1 MKRAI
6 ILQHLDGETAGR
18 LAVLAKEAGFTLDV
32 RNLHLGAPVP
42 ERLNQ
47 DEVLIVMGGPM
58 GVADVGDTRYPYLGA
73 ELALL
78 RRVLA
83 DRGGVLGV
91 CLGSQLL
98 AAAAGARVYVNR
110 DPKTQQRVREVG
122 FAPIRYLGLEREP
135 VLAGLGEEELVFQW
149 HGDTFDLPAGAVHLA
164 SSEKCAHQA
173 FRIGQ
178 RAFGLQFHVEV
189 DGEMARQWAVDDPAY
204 VMSALGADGPAQLI
218 AAAEENA
225 ARMREPAD
233 RLMRNLLGCL
243 LG

>member
-18 LAVLAKEAGFTLDV
+18 IAILAQATGLSLDV

-42 ERLNQ
+42 DRVGP
-47 DEVLIVMGGPM
+47 DEILVVMGGPM
-58 GVADVGDTRYPYLGA
+58 GVADVGDARYPYLAA

-78 RRVLA
+78 RRALA
-83 DRGGVLGV
+83 DGSAVLGV

-98 AAAAGARVYVNR
+98 AAAAGARVYINR
-110 DPKTQQRVREVG
+110 DPQTQQPLREVG
-122 FAPIRYLGLEREP
+122 FAPIGYLGVGREP
-135 VLAGLGEEELVFQW
+135 VLAGLREEELVFQW
-149 HGDTFDLPAGAVHLA
+149 HGDTFDLPPGAVHLA
-164 SSEKCAHQA
+164 SSDKCRHQA
-173 FRIGQ
+173 FRIGS

-189 DGEMARQWAVDDPAY
+189 DAEMARRWAADDPAY
-204 VMSALGADGPAQLI
+204 VISALGPDGPAQII
-218 AAAEENA
+218 ASAEEDA

-233 RLMRNLLGCL
+233 RLMRNLLCCM

>member
-18 LAVLAKEAGFTLDV
+18 IAVLAQAAGLSLDV
-32 RNLHLGAPVP
+32 HNLHLGAPVP
-42 ERLNQ
+42 DRVGS
-47 DEVLIVMGGPM
+47 DEILVVMGGSM

-78 RRVLA
+78 RRALA
-83 DRGGVLGV
+83 DGSAVLGV

-110 DPKTQQRVREVG
+110 DPKTQQPVREVG
-122 FAPIRYLGLEREP
+122 FAPVRYLGVGREP
-135 VLAGLGEEELVFQW
+135 VLAGLHEEELVFQW
-149 HGDTFDLPAGAVHLA
+149 HGDTFDLPVGAVHLA
-164 SSEKCAHQA
+164 ASDQCAHQA
-173 FRIGQ
+173 FRIGS

-189 DGEMARQWAVDDPAY
+189 DGATARQWAADDPAY
-204 VMSALGADGPAQLI
+204 VISALGSDGPAQLI
-218 AAAEENA
+218 ATAEENA

-233 RLMRNLLGCL
+233 RLMRNLLGCM